1 MEKNYLSENK
11 KIAFRETDTLD
22 TFVDSSWYYIRFLNN
37 DLDSPFK
44 AEDVNRYLPVD
55 KYIGGIEHAILHLL
69 YSRFFMKALR
79 DIYNLEIDEPFNQL
93 FTQGMITHKTYK
105 LAIKNGLCQKMLH

>member
-1 MEKNYLSENK
+1 MLTHHGITYDFLTISLIKPFNINDINK
-11 KIAFRETDTLD
+11 
-22 TFVDSSWYYIRFLNN
+22 
-37 DLDSPFK
+37 
-44 AEDVNRYLPVD
+44 YLPVD

-79 DIYNLEIDEPFNQL
+79 DIYNLKVNEPFNQL

-105 LAIKNGLCQKMLH
+105 TKNNEWVMPEDVALVEMENY